1 MAVMMNSSGCTYIYI
16 YIYIYIGTI
25 HVIHRD
31 IALKVIE
38 AGKPVLCE
46 KLITITSSDTKKM
59 IGKKLNDC

>member
-1 MAVMMNSSGCTYIYI
+1 MAVMMNSSGLRSL
-16 YIYIYIGTI
+16 YIYIGTI

-46 KLITITSSDTKKM
+46 KLITITSSDTKEK
-59 IGKKLNDC
+59 N